1 MKHSTEKRGT
11 PDRPLYKVINTDT
24 YGVPYVGRNYF
35 EAEKTEE
42 LLRSQGYRTNL
53 VIDYGETDKTNMEER
68 NIKTDAQW
76 ETVATDRQVGG
87 SHYQLAIQPIDYIMD
102 NGLDYM
108 QGNVI
113 KYVTRYKNKNGIDDL
128 RKAAHYIE
136 MMIERE
142 QGLRN
147 WFNEEAGTSD
157 TNI

>member
-1 MKHSTEKRGT
+1 MAYRRNQMKRC
-11 PDRPLYKVINTDT
+11 
-24 YGVPYVGRNYF
+24 
-35 EAEKTEE
+35 
-42 LLRSQGYRTNL
+42 
-53 VIDYGETDKTNMEER
+53 
-68 NIKTDAQW
+68 TDAQW
-76 ETVATDRQVGG
+76 DFVLTEAPDVTNEYTKSEEVKTRRQVGG

-113 KYVTRYKNKNGIDDL
+113 KYVTRYKKKNGIDDL

-142 QGLRN
+142 QGLRH

>member
-1 MKHSTEKRGT
+1 MRHFTE
-11 PDRPLYKVINTDT
+11 P
-24 YGVPYVGRNYF
+24 
-35 EAEKTEE
+35 
-42 LLRSQGYRTNL
+42 
-53 VIDYGETDKTNMEER
+53 
-68 NIKTDAQW
+68 QW
-76 ETVATDRQVGG
+76 EFVLAEDQLINLGGTESDQVKTRRQVGG

>member
-1 MKHSTEKRGT
+1 LEYRRNQMKRCTE
-11 PDRPLYKVINTDT
+11 
-24 YGVPYVGRNYF
+24 
-35 EAEKTEE
+35 
-42 LLRSQGYRTNL
+42 
-53 VIDYGETDKTNMEER
+53 
-68 NIKTDAQW
+68 AQW

-87 SHYQLAIQPIDYIMD
+87 THYQLAIQPIDYIMD

-142 QGLRN
+142 RY
-147 WFNEEAGTSD
+147 TSD